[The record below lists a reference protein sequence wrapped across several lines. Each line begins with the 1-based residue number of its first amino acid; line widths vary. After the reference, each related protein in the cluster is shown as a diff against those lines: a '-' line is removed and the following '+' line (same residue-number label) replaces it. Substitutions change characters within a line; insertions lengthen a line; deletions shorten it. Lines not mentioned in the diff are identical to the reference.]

1 MIANDRAYEAAYAK
15 GDAEALADFFSEDAE
30 YTAEDGRTFKGRAEI
45 EEVIRAALV
54 ARKGGSLAID
64 VETVRMLAPEVLL
77 EKGATTVTTNDGEV
91 SASLYTAIHL
101 KKEGKW
107 TISQVA
113 HADEDSARAA
123 C

>member
-15 GDAEALADFFSEDAE
+15 GDAEALADFFTEDAE
-30 YTAEDGRTFKGRAEI
+30 YTAEDGRTFKGRSEI

-113 HADEDSARAA
+113 PCR
-123 C
+123 